1 MKRTILYL
9 LAVVSL
15 CCGCDKEKNALRE
28 GNKQFEKKA
37 FDKAESAY
45 RNSLAADSLYKTAE
59 YNLAAASYK
68 QGKSDKLLSAAKYYE
83 SYLLSLDHN
92 DTLQTSACTYDMAN
106 TYFQISQ
113 SDSIKASEQS
123 KLFLQKAAELYKQSL
138 RLNPQDTNA
147 KYNLALT
154 QHLLKEEEK
163 QKNDQQQ
170 QQQQDQNQQQNQQQ
184 QQQKQQQQQQK
195 QQQQQQKQQQQQ
207 NNNQNQDKNK
217 QNDNRQM
224 SSGENKDKKQM
235 EKMLEALKNN
245 EKRTLN
251 KIKRKEDASA
261 QKRRIEKDW

>member
-154 QHLLKEEEK
+154 QHLLKEDEQ

-184 QQQKQQQQQQK
+184 QQQKQQQQQ
-195 QQQQQQKQQQQQ
+195 
-207 NNNQNQDKNK
+207 NNNQNQDRNK

>member
-154 QHLLKEEEK
+154 QHLLKEDEQ

-170 QQQQDQNQQQNQQQ
+170 QQQQDQNQQQN
-184 QQQKQQQQQQK
+184 

>member
-154 QHLLKEEEK
+154 QHLLKEDEQ
-163 QKNDQQQ
+163 QKNNQQQ
-170 QQQQDQNQQQNQQQ
+170 QQQQDQNQQQN
-184 QQQKQQQQQQK
+184 
-195 QQQQQQKQQQQQ
+195 QQQQQ

>member
-92 DTLQTSACTYDMAN
+92 DTLQTSACTYDIAN

-154 QHLLKEEEK
+154 QHLLKEDEQ

-184 QQQKQQQQQQK
+184 QQQKQQQQQS
-195 QQQQQQKQQQQQ
+195 
-207 NNNQNQDKNK
+207 NNQNQDKNK
-217 QNDNRQM
+217 QDNNRQM

>member
-92 DTLQTSACTYDMAN
+92 DTLQTSACTYDIAN

-113 SDSIKASEQS
+113 SDSIKVSEQS

-170 QQQQDQNQQQNQQQ
+170 QQQQDQNQQQ
-184 QQQKQQQQQQK
+184 QQQKQQQQQS
-195 QQQQQQKQQQQQ
+195 
-207 NNNQNQDKNK
+207 NNQNQDKNK

>member
-106 TYFQISQ
+106 TCFQISQ
-113 SDSIKASEQS
+113 LDSVKANEQS
-123 KLFLQKAAELYKQSL
+123 RLYLQKAAELYKQSL

-154 QHLLKEEEK
+154 QHLLKEDEQ

-184 QQQKQQQQQQK
+184 QQQKQQQQQ
-195 QQQQQQKQQQQQ
+195 

-217 QNDNRQM
+217 QDDNRQM

>member
-113 SDSIKASEQS
+113 SDSIKVSEQS

-184 QQQKQQQQQQK
+184 QQQKQQQQQ
-195 QQQQQQKQQQQQ
+195 
-207 NNNQNQDKNK
+207 NNSQNQDKNK
-217 QNDNRQM
+217 QDDNRQM

>member
-154 QHLLKEEEK
+154 QHLLKEEEEEK

-170 QQQQDQNQQQNQQQ
+170 QQQQDQNQQQN
-184 QQQKQQQQQQK
+184 

>member
-92 DTLQTSACTYDMAN
+92 DTLQTSACTYDIAN

-184 QQQKQQQQQQK
+184 QQQKQQQQQS
-195 QQQQQQKQQQQQ
+195 
-207 NNNQNQDKNK
+207 NNQNQDKNK
-217 QNDNRQM
+217 QDDNRQM

>member
-170 QQQQDQNQQQNQQQ
+170 QQQQDQNQQQNQQN
-184 QQQKQQQQQQK
+184 
-195 QQQQQQKQQQQQ
+195 QQQKQQQQQ

>member
-113 SDSIKASEQS
+113 SDSIKAAEQS
-123 KLFLQKAAELYKQSL
+123 KLYLQKAAELYKQSL

-154 QHLLKEEEK
+154 QHLLKEDEQ

-184 QQQKQQQQQQK
+184 QQQKQQQQQS
-195 QQQQQQKQQQQQ
+195 
-207 NNNQNQDKNK
+207 NNQNQDKNK

>member
-154 QHLLKEEEK
+154 QHLLKEDEQ

-170 QQQQDQNQQQNQQQ
+170 QQQQDQKQQQN
-184 QQQKQQQQQQK
+184 

-217 QNDNRQM
+217 QDDNRQM

>member
-154 QHLLKEEEK
+154 QQLLKEDEQ

-184 QQQKQQQQQQK
+184 QQQKQQQQQS
-195 QQQQQQKQQQQQ
+195 
-207 NNNQNQDKNK
+207 NNQNQDKNK

>member
-154 QHLLKEEEK
+154 QHLLKEDEQ

-184 QQQKQQQQQQK
+184 QQQS
-195 QQQQQQKQQQQQ
+195 
-207 NNNQNQDKNK
+207 NNQNQDKNK
-217 QNDNRQM
+217 QDDNRQM

>member
-113 SDSIKASEQS
+113 SDSIKASGQS

-170 QQQQDQNQQQNQQQ
+170 QQQQDQNQQQN
-184 QQQKQQQQQQK
+184 

>member
-154 QHLLKEEEK
+154 QHLLKEDEQ

-170 QQQQDQNQQQNQQQ
+170 QQQQDQN
-184 QQQKQQQQQQK
+184 
-195 QQQQQQKQQQQQ
+195 QQQKQQQQQ

>member
-92 DTLQTSACTYDMAN
+92 DTLQTSACTYDIAN

-184 QQQKQQQQQQK
+184 QQQ
-195 QQQQQQKQQQQQ
+195 

-217 QNDNRQM
+217 QDDNRQM

>member
-154 QHLLKEEEK
+154 QHLLKEDEQ

-184 QQQKQQQQQQK
+184 QQ
-195 QQQQQQKQQQQQ
+195 KQQQQQ

-217 QNDNRQM
+217 QDDNRQM

>member
-92 DTLQTSACTYDMAN
+92 DTLQTSACTYVMAN

-184 QQQKQQQQQQK
+184 QQQKQQQQQ
-195 QQQQQQKQQQQQ
+195 

>member
-113 SDSIKASEQS
+113 SDSIKAAEQS

-154 QHLLKEEEK
+154 QHLLKEDEQ

-170 QQQQDQNQQQNQQQ
+170 QQQQDQNQQQN
-184 QQQKQQQQQQK
+184 

>member
-170 QQQQDQNQQQNQQQ
+170 QQQQ
-184 QQQKQQQQQQK
+184 
-195 QQQQQQKQQQQQ
+195 Q

>member
-92 DTLQTSACTYDMAN
+92 DTLQISACTYDMAN

-154 QHLLKEEEK
+154 QHLLKEDEQ

-184 QQQKQQQQQQK
+184 QQQKQQQQQ
-195 QQQQQQKQQQQQ
+195 

-217 QNDNRQM
+217 QDDNRQM

>member
-154 QHLLKEEEK
+154 QHLLKEDEQ

-184 QQQKQQQQQQK
+184 QQ
-195 QQQQQQKQQQQQ
+195 
-207 NNNQNQDKNK
+207 NNNQNQDRNK

>member
-9 LAVVSL
+9 LVVVSL
-15 CCGCDKEKNALRE
+15 CSGCDKEKNALRE

-37 FDKAESAY
+37 FDKAESGY

-68 QGKSDKLLSAAKYYE
+68 QNKGDKLLTAAKYYE
-83 SYLLSLDHN
+83 SYLSSIDHN
-92 DTLQTSACTYDMAN
+92 DTLQISACTYDMAN
-106 TYFQISQ
+106 TCFQISQ
-113 SDSIKASEQS
+113 LDSVKASEQS
-123 KLFLQKAAELYKQSL
+123 RLYLQKAAELYKQSL

-154 QHLLKEEEK
+154 QHLLKEDEK
-163 QKNDQQQ
+163 QKNNQQQ
-170 QQQQDQNQQQNQQQ
+170 QQQQQQQS
-184 QQQKQQQQQQK
+184 
-195 QQQQQQKQQQQQ
+195 Q

-217 QNDNRQM
+217 QNDNQQM

>member
-92 DTLQTSACTYDMAN
+92 ETLQTSACTYDMAN

-154 QHLLKEEEK
+154 QHLLKEDEQ

-170 QQQQDQNQQQNQQQ
+170 QQQQDQNQQQN
-184 QQQKQQQQQQK
+184 

>member
-113 SDSIKASEQS
+113 SDSIKAAEQS
-123 KLFLQKAAELYKQSL
+123 KLYLQKAAELYKQSL

-170 QQQQDQNQQQNQQQ
+170 QQQQDQNQQQN
-184 QQQKQQQQQQK
+184 

>member
-154 QHLLKEEEK
+154 QHLLKEDEQ

-170 QQQQDQNQQQNQQQ
+170 QQQQDQKQQQNQQQ
-184 QQQKQQQQQQK
+184 K
-195 QQQQQQKQQQQQ
+195 QQKQQQQQ

>member
-147 KYNLALT
+147 KYNLAMT
-154 QHLLKEEEK
+154 QHLLKEDEQ

-170 QQQQDQNQQQNQQQ
+170 QQQQDQNQQQNQ
-184 QQQKQQQQQQK
+184 
-195 QQQQQQKQQQQQ
+195 QQQQQ

>member
-184 QQQKQQQQQQK
+184 QQQKQQQQQS
-195 QQQQQQKQQQQQ
+195 
-207 NNNQNQDKNK
+207 NNQNQDKNK
-217 QNDNRQM
+217 QDDNRQM

>member
-154 QHLLKEEEK
+154 QHLLKEDEQ

-184 QQQKQQQQQQK
+184 QQQKQQQQQ
-195 QQQQQQKQQQQQ
+195 

-217 QNDNRQM
+217 QDNNRQM

>member
-154 QHLLKEEEK
+154 QHLLKEDEQ

-170 QQQQDQNQQQNQQQ
+170 QQQQGQNQQQ
-184 QQQKQQQQQQK
+184 QQQKQQK
-195 QQQQQQKQQQQQ
+195 QQS
-207 NNNQNQDKNK
+207 NNQNQDKNK

>member
-184 QQQKQQQQQQK
+184 QQQKQQQQQS
-195 QQQQQQKQQQQQ
+195 
-207 NNNQNQDKNK
+207 NNQNQDKNK
-217 QNDNRQM
+217 QDNNRQM

>member
-163 QKNDQQQ
+163 QKNEQQQ
-170 QQQQDQNQQQNQQQ
+170 QQQQDQNQQQN
-184 QQQKQQQQQQK
+184 

>member
-154 QHLLKEEEK
+154 QHLLKEDLLKEEEK

-170 QQQQDQNQQQNQQQ
+170 QQQQDQNQQQN
-184 QQQKQQQQQQK
+184 

-224 SSGENKDKKQM
+224 SSGENKDKKQ
-235 EKMLEALKNN
+235 KQ
-245 EKRTLN
+245 R
-251 KIKRKEDASA
+251 
-261 QKRRIEKDW
+261 QKTDGKDVGSPQKQ

>member
-68 QGKSDKLLSAAKYYE
+68 QGKSDKLLSAAKYYK
-83 SYLLSLDHN
+83 SYLLSLNHN

-184 QQQKQQQQQQK
+184 QQQKQQQQQ
-195 QQQQQQKQQQQQ
+195 

-217 QNDNRQM
+217 QDDNRQM

>member
-37 FDKAESAY
+37 FDKAQSAY

-154 QHLLKEEEK
+154 QHLLKEDQQ

-170 QQQQDQNQQQNQQQ
+170 QQQQDQNQQQN
-184 QQQKQQQQQQK
+184 

>member
-184 QQQKQQQQQQK
+184 QQQKQQQQQS
-195 QQQQQQKQQQQQ
+195 
-207 NNNQNQDKNK
+207 NNQNQDRNK

>member
-154 QHLLKEEEK
+154 QHLLKEDEQ

-184 QQQKQQQQQQK
+184 QQQKQQK
-195 QQQQQQKQQQQQ
+195 QQS
-207 NNNQNQDKNK
+207 NNQNQDKNK

>member
-184 QQQKQQQQQQK
+184 QQQS
-195 QQQQQQKQQQQQ
+195 
-207 NNNQNQDKNK
+207 NNQNQDKNK
-217 QNDNRQM
+217 QDDNRQM

>member
-154 QHLLKEEEK
+154 QHLLKEDEQ
-163 QKNDQQQ
+163 QKNDQQ

-184 QQQKQQQQQQK
+184 QQQKQQQQQ
-195 QQQQQQKQQQQQ
+195 
-207 NNNQNQDKNK
+207 NNNQNQNKNK